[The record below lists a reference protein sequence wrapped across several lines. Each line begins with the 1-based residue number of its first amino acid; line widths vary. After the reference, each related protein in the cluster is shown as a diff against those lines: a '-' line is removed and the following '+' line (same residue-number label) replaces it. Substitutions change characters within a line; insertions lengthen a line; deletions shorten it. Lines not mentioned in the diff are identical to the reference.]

1 MTWVNIREKL
11 SKEEIVEVASKDA
24 ITSTPIDNVVF
35 DGKEI
40 KRLIR
45 KIDPST
51 KPKKK
56 RRENPQDGSLRDFV
70 SDDERKMYIDE
81 FGPYGMA
88 LINDYEREY
97 FRTRRDQ
104 ILNEGN
110 FDLDPE
116 FDMSIVM
123 MVVMDEIIQ
132 QRFLQEMASNP
143 TNQALNKQ
151 LTEIYKRYREN
162 LKTLDAT
169 REQRNASGDRENL
182 DSLAQAVLML
192 HRNKEQRLKEMVEYQ
207 KEEEELLKKIAL
219 KAPPEVDYWDTEE
232 ITPPSDTDED

>member
-1 MTWVNIREKL
+1 
-11 SKEEIVEVASKDA
+11 
-24 ITSTPIDNVVF
+24 
-35 DGKEI
+35 
-40 KRLIR
+40 
-45 KIDPST
+45 
-51 KPKKK
+51 
-56 RRENPQDGSLRDFV
+56 
-70 SDDERKMYIDE
+70 
-81 FGPYGMA
+81 
-88 LINDYEREY
+88 
-97 FRTRRDQ
+97 
-104 ILNEGN
+104 
-110 FDLDPE
+110 
-116 FDMSIVM
+116 MSIVM

-232 ITPPSDTDED
+232 ITPSSDTDED

>member
-56 RRENPQDGSLRDFV
+56 RRENPQDGSLRDFI

-104 ILNEGN
+104 IINEGN

-207 KEEEELLKKIAL
+207 KEEEELLKK
-219 KAPPEVDYWDTEE
+219 
-232 ITPPSDTDED
+232 